1 MQKNAVFV
9 RDLNFAWPASTIST
23 LKIANLNIPEN
34 SRTLIQGPSGC
45 GKTTLLSLLAG
56 IVLPTSGQTVVLS
69 EDLTLLNSKRRD
81 VFRVDHIG
89 FLFQQFNL
97 IPYLNL
103 IENVLLPCRFSKLR
117 YQNAGNTESSL
128 KDEACRLLNLLGLEP
143 DKFSHLATQKLSV
156 GQQQRVA
163 AARALIGNPKL
174 ILADEPTSALDPEN
188 RLAFLELIFKEF
200 SKNQTTLIMVSH
212 DTSLSAQFDQVI
224 DLDVLNQ
231 ARGLI

>member
-1 MQKNAVFV
+1 MKKNAVLV
-9 RDLNFAWPASTIST
+9 RDLKFAWPASTIST

-34 SRTLIQGPSGC
+34 SRTLIQGPSGS

-56 IVLPTSGQTVVLS
+56 ILLPISGQTVVLS
-69 EDLTLLNSKRRD
+69 EDLTRLNSKRRD
-81 VFRVDHIG
+81 AFRVDHIS

-103 IENVLLPCRFSKLR
+103 IENVLLPCRFSRVR
-117 YQNAGNTESSL
+117 YQNAGSDEAGL

-143 DKFSHLATQKLSV
+143 EKFSHLTTQKLSV

-163 AARALIGNPKL
+163 AARALVGNPKL

-188 RLAFLELIFKEF
+188 RLAFLELIFEQC

-231 ARGLI
+231 ANGF

>member
-1 MQKNAVFV
+1 VKKNAVLV
-9 RDLNFAWPASTIST
+9 RDLKFAWPASTISS

-34 SRTLIQGPSGC
+34 SRTLIQGPSGS

-56 IVLPTSGQTVVLS
+56 ILLPTSGQTVVLS
-69 EDLTLLNSKRRD
+69 EDLTRLNSKRRD
-81 VFRVDHIG
+81 AFRVDHIS

-103 IENVLLPCRFSKLR
+103 IENVLLPCRFSRLR
-117 YQNAGNTESSL
+117 YQNVGSDEAGL

-143 DKFSHLATQKLSV
+143 EKFSHLTTQKLSV

-163 AARALIGNPKL
+163 AARALVGNPKL

-188 RLAFLELIFKEF
+188 RLAFLELIFKQC

-212 DTSLSAQFDQVI
+212 DTSLSAQFDRVI

-231 ARGLI
+231 ANGF

>member
-103 IENVLLPCRFSKLR
+103 IENVLLPCRFSRVR
-117 YQNAGNTESSL
+117 YQNAGNTESGL
-128 KDEACRLLNLLGLEP
+128 KNEACRLLNLLGLEP

-188 RLAFLELIFKEF
+188 RLAFLELIFEEF

>member
-1 MQKNAVFV
+1 MKKNAVLV
-9 RDLNFAWPASTIST
+9 RDLKFAWPASTISS

-34 SRTLIQGPSGC
+34 SRTLIQGPSGS

-56 IVLPTSGQTVVLS
+56 ILLPTSGQTVVLS
-69 EDLTLLNSKRRD
+69 EDLTRLNSKRRD
-81 VFRVDHIG
+81 AFRVDHIS

-103 IENVLLPCRFSKLR
+103 IENVLLPCRFSRLR
-117 YQNAGNTESSL
+117 YQNAGSDEAGL

-143 DKFSHLATQKLSV
+143 EKFSHLTTQKLSA
-156 GQQQRVA
+156 GQQQRIA
-163 AARALIGNPKL
+163 AARALVGNPKL

-188 RLAFLELIFKEF
+188 RLAFLELIFKQC

-212 DTSLSAQFDQVI
+212 DTSLSAQFDRVI

-231 ARGLI
+231 ANGF

>member
-1 MQKNAVFV
+1 MKKNAVLAQ
-9 RDLNFAWPASTIST
+9 DLEFAWPSSKSAT
-23 LKIANLNIPEN
+23 LKIEKLNIPES
-34 SRTLIQGPSGC
+34 SRTLIQGPSGS

-56 IVLPTSGQTVVLS
+56 ILLPTSGQTVVLS
-69 EDLTLLNSKRRD
+69 EDLAKLSSKKRD
-81 VFRVDHIG
+81 AFRVDHIG

-103 IENVLLPCRFSKLR
+103 IENVLLPCRFSRVR
-117 YQNAGNTESSL
+117 YQNAGNTESGL
-128 KDEACRLLNLLGLEP
+128 KNEACRLLNLLGLKPE
-143 DKFSHLATQKLSV
+143 KFSHLATQKLSV

-174 ILADEPTSALDPEN
+174 ILADEPTSALDLEN
-188 RLAFLELIFKEF
+188 RLAFLELIFKEC

-231 ARGLI
+231 ATGG

>member
-1 MQKNAVFV
+1 MKKNAVLV
-9 RDLNFAWPASTIST
+9 RDLKFAWPASTIST
-23 LKIANLNIPEN
+23 LKIANLNIPES
-34 SRTLIQGPSGC
+34 SRTLIQGPSGS

-56 IVLPTSGQTVVLS
+56 ILLPTSGQTVVLS
-69 EDLTLLNSKRRD
+69 EDLTRLNSKRRD
-81 VFRVDHIG
+81 AFRVDHIS

-103 IENVLLPCRFSKLR
+103 IENVLLPCRFSRLR
-117 YQNAGNTESSL
+117 YQNVGSDEAGL

-143 DKFSHLATQKLSV
+143 EKFSHLTTQKLSV

-163 AARALIGNPKL
+163 AARALVGNPKL

-188 RLAFLELIFKEF
+188 RLAFLELIFKQC

-212 DTSLSAQFDQVI
+212 DTSLSAQFDRVI

-231 ARGLI
+231 ANGF